1 MVGSS
6 SSKPYTMTQELK
18 NDIITSL
25 TNVNDAIE
33 SLWKLSADDL
43 LDYRFAMAE
52 DLSRVID
59 LLGKYAPDEVTVYQA
74 KKDIQEIMDTKYKTQ
89 FNFHNWVTP
98 PELAMLGITRTRY
111 PTSSSSKP
119 PVMEYLL
126 SVYKNDSLFFDTKVL
141 RRRDAYRV
149 WNALQS
155 RFNDNGFSVRLEL
168 IQTKVQPAEFILNEE
183 TQELTLDYLIS

>member
-1 MVGSS
+1 
-6 SSKPYTMTQELK
+6 MTQELK

-89 FNFHNWVTP
+89 FNFHN
-98 PELAMLGITRTRY
+98 
-111 PTSSSSKP
+111 
-119 PVMEYLL
+119 
-126 SVYKNDSLFFDTKVL
+126 
-141 RRRDAYRV
+141 
-149 WNALQS
+149 
-155 RFNDNGFSVRLEL
+155 
-168 IQTKVQPAEFILNEE
+168 
-183 TQELTLDYLIS
+183 

>member
-1 MVGSS
+1 
-6 SSKPYTMTQELK
+6 MTQELK

-59 LLGKYAPDEVTVYQA
+59 LLGKYAPDEVAVYQA

-89 FNFHNWVTP
+89 FNFHN
-98 PELAMLGITRTRY
+98 
-111 PTSSSSKP
+111 
-119 PVMEYLL
+119 
-126 SVYKNDSLFFDTKVL
+126 
-141 RRRDAYRV
+141 
-149 WNALQS
+149 
-155 RFNDNGFSVRLEL
+155 
-168 IQTKVQPAEFILNEE
+168 
-183 TQELTLDYLIS
+183 